1 MIRQER
7 HNLTLGKFLSRV
19 SLLFGGIPVCL
30 RAKIMHM
37 HKYLS
42 ACSQLSVAR
51 ITMAS
56 LEPVGGL
63 HNPSFVRDDGDSQA
77 KTHREQSPSPEPSQ
91 VAQGQDGGSAEG
103 GSRTETSP
111 RQGLAREEKQVKLVI
126 TKNLLL
132 ISLAFTFQFTSYNS
146 NINLQSSLNKVHG
159 TAGMTALYIGMIIS
173 CSFLPSLA
181 INKLREKHTIA
192 LCMLCFLP
200 YMAVQM
206 YPSVYLLVPSGF
218 LLGLA
223 AGPLWSA
230 KCTYLTKGSTK
241 YAGMQ
246 NKESKLVINRFF
258 GIFFLFFQSTQVW
271 GNVISSTVLSV
282 GLENEHKAEEDL
294 QACGY
299 HFCPW
304 DEHAHTASTNDSS
317 GNKEVIPQW
326 QRYTMSG
333 IYLGFVVL
341 SALIILI
348 FVDPLESFDK
358 GQRLEVSNTQLI
370 VNTFNHVRHPYQLLI
385 IPLTIW
391 SGVEQEFLSADYTA
405 AYVSCGLGVH
415 MVGATIICYGIC
427 DMLCS
432 LGFTPLVRRL
442 GRIPVF
448 SFGAVVN
455 VGVIITLRFW
465 TPRPDDLVLFFVL
478 AGLWGV
484 ADAVWQ
490 TQINALYGVI
500 FPGQSEASFSNY
512 RLWESLGFVIAY
524 ACSTVLCVDSKVT
537 ILLVFL
543 LLGILGYYA
552 IEVIERRGGL
562 RKDREGRVV
571 GVDRLVLG
579 NY

>member
-1 MIRQER
+1 
-7 HNLTLGKFLSRV
+7 
-19 SLLFGGIPVCL
+19 
-30 RAKIMHM
+30 
-37 HKYLS
+37 
-42 ACSQLSVAR
+42 
-51 ITMAS
+51 MAS
-56 LEPVGGL
+56 LEPVGGV
-63 HNPSFVRDDGDSQA
+63 HNPSFVGDDGDSQGPAA
-77 KTHREQSPSPEPSQ
+77 KS
-91 VAQGQDGGSAEG
+91 VDGGPA
-103 GSRTETSP
+103 TEASP
-111 RQGLAREEKQVKLVI
+111 RQVLTKEEKQVKQVI

-181 INKLREKHTIA
+181 INKLREKNTIV

-206 YPSVYLLVPSGF
+206 YPNVFLLVPAGF

-230 KCTYLTKGSTK
+230 KCTYLTKGGTK
-241 YAGMQ
+241 YADMQ
-246 NKESKLVINRFF
+246 NKERKLTINRFF

-282 GLENEHKAEEDL
+282 GIEEEHKTEDNL
-294 QACGY
+294 MVCGY

-304 DEHAHTASTNDSS
+304 DEHAHTTITNNSDT
-317 GNKEVIPQW
+317 KEVIPQW

-341 SALIILI
+341 SALIVLI

-358 GQRLEVSNTQLI
+358 GQRLEVSNKQLI
-370 VNTFNHVRHPYQLLI
+370 VNTFNHARHPYQLLI

-415 MVGATIICYGIC
+415 MVGATIICYGVC

-432 LGFTPLVRRL
+432 LGFIPPRPKARPRPRLQPRR
-442 GRIPVF
+442 
-448 SFGAVVN
+448 AVN

-465 TPRPDDLVLFFVL
+465 TPGPDDLVLFFVL

-524 ACSTVLCVDSKVT
+524 ASSTVLCVDSKVT

-543 LLGILGYYA
+543 LLGILGYYV
-552 IEVIERRGGL
+552 IEVLERSGGL
-562 RKDREGRVV
+562 RKDREGRVL

-579 NY
+579 SY